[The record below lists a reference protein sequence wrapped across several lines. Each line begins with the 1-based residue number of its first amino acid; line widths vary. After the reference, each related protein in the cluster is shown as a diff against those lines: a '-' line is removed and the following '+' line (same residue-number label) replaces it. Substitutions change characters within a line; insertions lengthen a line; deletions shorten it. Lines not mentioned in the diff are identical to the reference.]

1 MYTFVRNKKALIAVF
16 LKNRVGCFCCA
27 FFISYVSHFE
37 SVFFAFTTEYLFC
50 CICIGRQK
58 PFLEV
63 LVESQGFFSSSAFL
77 CFF

>member
-1 MYTFVRNKKALIAVF
+1 ML
-16 LKNRVGCFCCA
+16 A
-27 FFISYVSHFE
+27 FFACVCYNAHTKMCDKVAILQIFV
-37 SVFFAFTTEYLFC
+37 TTEYLFC